1 MNAEIDWDD
10 PDSERDSYRPR
21 EPLIAPVIE
30 EHEPRP
36 EVVAEL
42 IEQARSNFPLLHIH
56 TNTLDEQRCLSCSPI
71 PNPDDLIDAIRWTL
85 QEGYDQT
92 LDIGG
97 PNFTYMARKVY
108 EQHIAK
114 GEA

>member
-1 MNAEIDWDD
+1 MNPEIDWDD

-42 IEQARSNFPLLHIH
+42 IEQARGALHKP
-56 TNTLDEQRCLSCSPI
+56 E
-71 PNPDDLIDAIRWTL
+71 DDLIDAIRWTL

-97 PNFTYMARKVY
+97 PRSTSSTSQRR
-108 EQHIAK
+108 
-114 GEA
+114 